1 MPFPFLFIFK
11 ALVVTEK
18 KRPIVKDSW
27 KSHPGLNA
35 LCNTIIECW
44 DQDAE
49 ARVSASCV
57 MERIKSF
64 QYLGNQPTNEE
75 SVIPNNCTSSELPFL
90 SSHFSNNN
98 RNLISPTDQR
108 MNALN
113 DQQTA
118 EAAASI
124 LNNAAMTSAPN
135 SSTSRTCNNYNMS
148 PSIQTTSVPRSDCDN
163 HTAEMTPLLYIQP
176 TTNHIDSTSSNAGYP
191 NNRALL
197 VDEQNGEG
205 SIEIDEAA
213 SEETNILP
221 NVIV

>member
-1 MPFPFLFIFK
+1 MFK
-11 ALVVTEK
+11 ALVVVEK
-18 KRPIVKDSW
+18 KRPIINDSW
-27 KSHPGLNA
+27 KTHPGLKN
-35 LCNTIIECW
+35 LCNTIVECW

-64 QYLGNQPTNEE
+64 QYFDNHPTIEY
-75 SVIPNNCTSSELPFL
+75 SVIPNNCTSSELPFM
-90 SSHFSNNN
+90 SSQFSNND

-108 MNALN
+108 MKSLN

-124 LNNAAMTSAPN
+124 LNNAAMTSTPN
-135 SSTSRTCNNYNMS
+135 SSTLRTCNNYNMS
-148 PSIQTTSVPRSDCDN
+148 SSIQTTSVPRSDCDN

-176 TTNHIDSTSSNAGYP
+176 TTNHIDSASRNAGYP
-191 NNRALL
+191 VNRALL
-197 VDEQNGEG
+197 VDEHNEEG
-205 SIEIDEAA
+205 SIEIDDEA
-213 SEETNILP
+213 SEDTNILP